1 MELLLIL
8 FVSLLMTLN
17 TNPNGSDNHTP
28 YCNNIEVDPVD
39 DVVIQK
45 LVRLFA
51 SDVGCRLKKKDC
63 ITKWNIQERTAKYSV
78 AWEKQ
83 CGGPGIGDNGMGS
96 TFVCESKMN
105 GVCCWPL
112 GYDIRRYG
120 LCLEWR
126 KPSNEPHI
134 IPFPLTK

>member
-1 MELLLIL
+1 MKFILALSIVLLTLITLGAYANEL
-8 FVSLLMTLN
+8 
-17 TNPNGSDNHTP
+17 DDHTP
-28 YCNNIEVDPVD
+28 YCNNIKADPVG

-51 SDVGCRLKKKDC
+51 NDVGCSLKKNDC
-63 ITKWNIQERTAKYSV
+63 ITKWEIKERTAKYSV

-83 CGGPGIGDNGMGS
+83 CGGPDIGDDGMGS

-112 GYDIRRYG
+112 GYDYNERYV
-120 LCLEWR
+120 LCLKWA
-126 KPSNEPHI
+126 KPKE
-134 IPFPLTK
+134 LE